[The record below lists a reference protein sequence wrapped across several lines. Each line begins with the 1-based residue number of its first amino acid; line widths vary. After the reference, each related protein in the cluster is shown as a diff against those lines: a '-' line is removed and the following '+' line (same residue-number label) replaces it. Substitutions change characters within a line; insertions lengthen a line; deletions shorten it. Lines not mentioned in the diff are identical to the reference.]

1 MDVIYAASTNDPA
14 WSFGS
19 APPRSRSRTR
29 RLKIASALPAAKLLI
44 HELAG
49 YRVKVSED
57 GKDSY
62 GNGKEPANDGL
73 VLELAIGVYTAARP
87 RRRMG
92 ITHIGLEPPV
102 ATGSLLSPT
111 AIALIPS
118 SGEDPWNRCDRGDPW
133 TQPSLG
139 NGRPGPQIV
148 LKTSVTDDNQRDD
161 RQ

>member
-1 MDVIYAASTNDPA
+1 MVGRNLRRLHER
-14 WSFGS
+14 
-19 APPRSRSRTR
+19 PRMVLRIGTTQVALEDTEA
-29 RLKIASALPAAKLLI
+29 LKIASALPAAELLI

-62 GNGKEPANDGL
+62 GNGKEPANDDF

-102 ATGSLLSPT
+102 ASREPSFPDGDS
-111 AIALIPS
+111 PS
-118 SGEDPWNRCDRGDPW
+118 SGETHGTGATAATHGPNLPWGMAG
-133 TQPSLG
+133 L
-139 NGRPGPQIV
+139 V
-148 LKTSVTDDNQRDD
+148 LK
-161 RQ
+161 